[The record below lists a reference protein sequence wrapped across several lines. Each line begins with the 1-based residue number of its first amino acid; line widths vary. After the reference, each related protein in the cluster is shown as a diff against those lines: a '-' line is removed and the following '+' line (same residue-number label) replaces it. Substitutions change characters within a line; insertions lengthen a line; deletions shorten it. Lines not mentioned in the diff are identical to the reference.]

1 MTVLVVGRGSL
12 GTTLVERLDR
22 RVSDDKSSISKVLS
36 VSHSELDISDKA
48 AIDNY
53 FHGIDEV
60 DVVVNCAAFTDTKAA
75 ETEGYDKSVLSNV
88 VGVKNLQWQCLLNDA
103 HLIHISTDYVYSEN
117 SVTDETEVSEN
128 GIPVFSLRDR
138 EFPVNAYGCHKLLGE
153 ESLNPKYSTAIRVGW
168 LYGENSNG
176 RSFVD
181 KIVKSA
187 ENATKDGRA
196 SISVVDDVFG
206 IPTSTDFV
214 ADAIIAMIESGD
226 MCHGVMNLVPKGL
239 PTSRFE
245 FAKAIVEGLGLGVG
259 VVPCKSSDFKSPIRY
274 PSNTSMKNGFPFHV
288 FDRGDILESRT
299 WQGDLHG
306 HLARRKPISLENRP

>member
-12 GTTLVERLDR
+12 GTTLVDKLDS
-22 RVSDDKSSISKVLS
+22 RVSDGKSSISRVLS

-48 AIDNY
+48 AIDNF
-53 FHGIDEV
+53 FHRIEEV
-60 DVVVNCAAFTDTKAA
+60 DVVVNCAAFTDTKSA
-75 ETEGYDKSVLSNV
+75 ETEGYDKSVLANV

-117 SVTDETEVSEN
+117 SVTAETEVSEN
-128 GIPVFSLRDR
+128 GIPVFGLHDR

-153 ESLNPKYSTAIRVGW
+153 KFLNPKYSTAIRVGW

-226 MCHGVMNLVPKGL
+226 MCHGVTNLVPKGL

-245 FAKAIVEGLGLGVG
+245 FAKAIVDGLCLGVG

-288 FDRGDILESRT
+288 FDRGGILESRT
-299 WQGDLHG
+299 WQGDLYD
-306 HLARRKPISLENRP
+306 HLVRRKPSSLEIRP

>member
-12 GTTLVERLDR
+12 GTTLAKRLDS
-22 RVSDDKSSISKVLS
+22 RVSGGKSSITKVLS
-36 VSHSELDISDKA
+36 VSHSELDVSDKA

-53 FHGIDEV
+53 FHGLDEV

-75 ETEGYDKSVLSNV
+75 EMEGYDKSVLANV

-103 HLIHISTDYVYSEN
+103 HLIHVSTDYVYSEN
-117 SVTDETEVSEN
+117 SATGDTEVSEN
-128 GIPVFSLRDR
+128 GIPVFGPLDR

-153 ESLNPKYSTAIRVGW
+153 KFLNPKYSTAIRVGW
-168 LYGENSNG
+168 LYGDDSSG

-187 ENATKDGRA
+187 ENAVKGGRT

-206 IPTSTDFV
+206 IPTSTGFV
-214 ADAIIAMIESGD
+214 SDAIVAMIESGD
-226 MCHGVMNLVPKGL
+226 ICHGVMNLVPKGL

-245 FAKAIVEGLGLGVG
+245 FAKAIVEGLGLGVD
-259 VVPCKSSDFKSPIRY
+259 VVPCKSSDFKSTVRY

-288 FDRGDILESRT
+288 LDCGDGLESRT
-299 WQGDLHG
+299 WQGELKS
-306 HLARRKPISLENRP
+306 HLARRTDNSLENRP